1 MLITIA
7 VCAMAEVARP
17 LRFLNLPFVL
27 WLIVAPW
34 LLAGATAGSTLNDVV
49 AGLVVIG
56 SSLPRGHRSKE
67 HYGSRDRYSILQSAL
82 DLPVT
87 TIQRPDTRHPAAP

>member
-56 SSLPRGHRSKE
+56 SSAAGPSSRRTWKERRASLRAMVSDARVWLSPRA
-67 HYGSRDRYSILQSAL
+67 LSA
-82 DLPVT
+82 
-87 TIQRPDTRHPAAP
+87 R